1 MIKALQNKRAVS
13 DIAKGKNLSVNKF
26 KIEEMEK
33 ERKTKE
39 TKDKFKN
46 ILKTL
51 KLDKDS
57 KIFEYIS
64 NSEGTKQAFGIDSEE
79 NMLFGLDTADV
90 FDKISEY
97 SNIKYLIL
105 DGILSKRLL
114 SLAINMKINVIF
126 CIEKEVDLKI
136 PRQIKILKI

>member
-13 DIAKGKNLSVNKF
+13 DIAKSKSLSIDKF
-26 KIEEMEK
+26 SIEEMEK
-33 ERKTKE
+33 ERKTKDS
-39 TKDKFKN
+39 KDKYKN

-51 KLDKDS
+51 KLGKNS

-64 NSEGTKQAFGIDSEE
+64 NSEGTKKAFGIDSEE
-79 NMLFGLDTADV
+79 NVLFELDTADV
-90 FDKISEY
+90 FDKLSDY
-97 SNIKYLIL
+97 SDIKYLIL

-114 SLAINMKINVIF
+114 SLAIKMKINVIF
-126 CIEKEVDLKI
+126 CSEKEEDLKI